1 MQRQN
6 AAQNFSLLWHS
17 SRALGLYFC
26 VVHILCAASSPELF
40 SQTGQYAQVKKIP
53 YLIVLGKNEAAEGTV
68 SYRLH
73 GEQKSTTVSK
83 DEFVAML
90 KDEIATKKNNP
101 AAAK

>member
-1 MQRQN
+1 MLMGSMIILQIME
-6 AAQNFSLLWHS
+6 SEIDE
-17 SRALGLYFC
+17 RAEKLGYR
-26 VVHILCAASSPELF
+26 VRE
-40 SQTGQYAQVKKIP
+40 AQVKKIP